1 MKEQTLNKTRLGAF
15 VLIASLLLVLGLYYI
30 GSQKNIFHSSINV
43 KADFSDIG
51 GLMPGNNVR
60 FNGINVGTVS
70 KVYPISDQLIRVEF
84 AIDENSVEFIGNDA
98 TVAIGTDGLLGNK
111 LVNISPGTANSPR
124 VKEGDLLVSVSPVEM
139 DDALRTLNMTNE
151 NILEIT
157 KHLRHV
163 LEEFDQNNSL
173 WTILN
178 DSTLSEDVKSAVVSF
193 KLTGENTAVLTGDIA
208 KITGD
213 LRNGKGA
220 VGALLTDTLIFDQ
233 LSQTIVN
240 IRAVSDSLAIISGD
254 FRGLTNDIRS
264 GKGALGT
271 LISDT
276 TFVHH
281 LNQSMVNIDSA
292 SHNFNENM
300 IALKSSWP
308 FRKYF
313 KRKK

>member
-1 MKEQTLNKTRLGAF
+1 MKEQTLNKARLGAF
-15 VLIASLLLVLGLYYI
+15 VLIATLLLVLGLYYI
-30 GSQKNIFHSSINV
+30 GSQKNIFHSSIHV
-43 KADFSDIG
+43 ISDFSDIG

-70 KVYPISDQLIRVEF
+70 KVYPISDNLIRVEF
-84 AIDENSVEFIGNDA
+84 AIDENTIEFIGNDA

-111 LVNISPGTANSPR
+111 LVNISPGTTDSPR
-124 VKEGDLLVSVSPVEM
+124 VKEGDLLQSMNPVEM
-139 DDALRTLNMTNE
+139 EDALRTLNMTNE

-208 KITGD
+208 GITGD
-213 LRNGKGA
+213 LRRGKGT

-240 IRAVSDSLAIISGD
+240 IQAVSDSLAIISGD
-254 FRGLTNDIRS
+254 FRGLTLDIKN
-264 GKGALGT
+264 GKGAIGT

-300 IALKSSWP
+300 VALKSSWP

>member
-30 GSQKNIFHSSINV
+30 GSQKNIFHSSISV

-111 LVNISPGTANSPR
+111 LVNISPGTSNSPR

>member
-51 GLMPGNNVR
+51 GLMAGNNVR

-124 VKEGDLLVSVSPVEM
+124 VKEGDLLVSISPVEM

-308 FRKYF
+308 FKKYF